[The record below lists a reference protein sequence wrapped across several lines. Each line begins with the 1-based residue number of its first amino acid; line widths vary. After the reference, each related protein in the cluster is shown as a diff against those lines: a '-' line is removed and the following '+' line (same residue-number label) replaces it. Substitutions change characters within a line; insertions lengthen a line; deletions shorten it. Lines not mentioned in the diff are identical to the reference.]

1 MQTLAIFDA
10 LSTADIRFHS
20 VDVSEVPETPIKERE
35 RATKAS
41 ENVQPSSG
49 SLFI

>member
-20 VDVSEVPETPIKERE
+20 VDVSEVPETPIEE
-35 RATKAS
+35 RATKVL

-49 SLFI
+49 CLFI